1 MLFFAWTV
9 ILLYSLG
16 IKTSLAWAS
25 QIIVLGCKLKDLL
38 VLIHCVRRRY
48 FYLLLTK
55 LFSSWCFHLLFTLLV
70 RKNLYL
76 IIITSF
82 SQYTTICF
90 VSILYSVFN
99 EHLCTFVLVG
109 PSGLE
114 PPTSCLSGTRSN
126 LLSYDP
132 SGLVSVFFSLGWWRW
147 WDSNPWPPA
156 CRAGAL
162 PAELH
167 PHFVGCLLFSVF
179 KDPQGRPCAVFR
191 LRFVPSFLY
200 VRPFFFWSFLKIL
213 KNWTKKCKRLR
224 SSCFGIYLVLRYFR
238 FSIERRWSSRTFRYG
253 YLVTT

>member
-55 LFSSWCFHLLFTLLV
+55 LFLSWCFHLLFTLLV

-76 IIITSF
+76 IITSF

-99 EHLCTFVLVG
+99 EHLLHLRAGGDDVDLRVPRVASNSQQLRCWRTLALCAAFLNWHHFRDRDGGPGRDLRPDGGDDGIRTHDPLLAGQVL
-109 PSGLE
+109 SQ
-114 PPTSCLSGTRSN
+114 
-126 LLSYDP
+126 LSYTP
-132 SGLVSVFFSLGWWRW
+132 KLMVSSY
-147 WDSNPWPPA
+147 
-156 CRAGAL
+156 
-162 PAELH
+162 
-167 PHFVGCLLFSVF
+167 LLF
-179 KDPQGRPCAVFR
+179 PFR
-191 LRFVPSFLY
+191 K
-200 VRPFFFWSFLKIL
+200 FW
-213 KNWTKKCKRLR
+213 
-224 SSCFGIYLVLRYFR
+224 
-238 FSIERRWSSRTFRYG
+238 
-253 YLVTT
+253 